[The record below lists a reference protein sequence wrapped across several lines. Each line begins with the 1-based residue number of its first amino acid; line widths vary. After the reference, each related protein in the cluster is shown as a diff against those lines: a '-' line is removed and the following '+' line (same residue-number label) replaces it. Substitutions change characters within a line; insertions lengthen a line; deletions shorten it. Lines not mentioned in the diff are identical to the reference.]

1 MTEAASL
8 TIAAATRP
16 GGAECADPLALLA
29 SPAPSLS
36 EVREALA
43 DLGPEGTSTLLR
55 RLIHER
61 VDGLAWRTLA
71 ALPID
76 TVDPW
81 LRATLRRRHEARA
94 AATLTQGLALAEILE
109 SLNRAGVPVIVHRG
123 LRVVEWIYKDAG
135 ARPFT
140 DHDLLIRPGD
150 AAAAR
155 AVLSRLGFEAV
166 SAGFFR
172 RATVFVDL
180 HVDPLGAVRR
190 PSRARLFPI
199 DLEALFRDG
208 AEGRVAG
215 GPAILLR
222 PEDELVL
229 MAIHV
234 VKHSFDRLIRSADLA
249 HLLAF
254 QGRTLSWDRV
264 RSQAGRF
271 RATRLLTVALAALEP
286 LGVPPPGDYGIDEAA
301 LGGLE
306 RLLLERVR
314 RLRPIPY
321 AGEILMALQ
330 AKTLGDRLRFA
341 WDALVPHDATFS
353 AASDTMPTPDLTV
366 VPLDEAARAP
376 RARRAGGSA
385 P

>member
-8 TIAAATRP
+8 TIATATRP
-16 GGAECADPLALLA
+16 GGAGCPDPIALLA

-36 EVREALA
+36 EVRETLA
-43 DLGPEGTSTLLR
+43 DLSPEATSTLLR

-61 VDGLAWRTLA
+61 VDGLAWRTLS
-71 ALPID
+71 ALPAD

-94 AATLTQGLALAEILE
+94 AKTLTQGLALAEILE

-155 AVLSRLGFEAV
+155 AVLSRLGFEAL
-166 SAGFFR
+166 SPAFFR
-172 RATVFVDL
+172 RATVFIDL

-190 PSRARLFPI
+190 PTRARLFPI
-199 DLEALFRDG
+199 DLEALFRDA
-208 AEGRVAG
+208 AEGWVAG
-215 GPAILLR
+215 GPALLLR

-264 RSQAGRF
+264 RSQAQRF
-271 RATRLLTVALAALEP
+271 RATRLVTLALAALEP
-286 LGVPPPGDYGIDEAA
+286 LGVLPPGDYGVDEAP

-306 RLLLERVR
+306 RVLLERVR
-314 RLRPIPY
+314 RLRPLPY
-321 AGEILMALQ
+321 AGEILMAMQ
-330 AKTLGDRLRFA
+330 ARTLGDRLRFA
-341 WDALVPHDATFS
+341 WDALFPRDTVRAALPEGTPVRSDA
-353 AASDTMPTPDLTV
+353 A
-366 VPLDEAARAP
+366 
-376 RARRAGGSA
+376 
-385 P
+385 

>member
-1 MTEAASL
+1 LTEAASL

-16 GGAECADPLALLA
+16 GGAGYPDPVALLA

-71 ALPID
+71 SLPID

-94 AATLTQGLALAEILE
+94 AVTLTQGLALAEILE
-109 SLNRAGVPVIVHRG
+109 SLQRAGVPVIVHRG
-123 LRVVEWIYKDAG
+123 LRAVEWIYKDAG

-150 AAAAR
+150 AALAR
-155 AVLSRLGFEAV
+155 EVLGRLGFEAL
-166 SAGFFR
+166 SPGFFR

-190 PSRARLFPI
+190 PARARLFPI
-199 DLEALFRDG
+199 DLDALFRDG
-208 AEGRVAG
+208 AEGLVAG

-271 RATRLLTVALAALEP
+271 RATRLLTLALAALEP
-286 LGVPPPGDYGIDEAA
+286 LGVRPPGDHGADEAA

-314 RLRPIPY
+314 RLRPLPY
-321 AGEILMALQ
+321 AGEIVMAMQ
-330 AKTLGDRLRFA
+330 ARTLGDRLRFA
-341 WDALVPHDATFS
+341 WDALFPRDGAPAAPAAGVPARS
-353 AASDTMPTPDLTV
+353 SGV
-366 VPLDEAARAP
+366 VLLEDAARA
-376 RARRAGGSA
+376 RRDRRAGNA
-385 P
+385 AR